1 MKTKEIYSR
10 KMAIYLRKQGFKIV
24 NTGINPYKPEFETW
38 FFEDTDELQYAIS
51 DYMNNVY
58 QSR

>member
-1 MKTKEIYSR
+1 MELKEIYSL
-10 KMAIYLRKQGFKIV
+10 KMAIYLRKRGLQIV
-24 NTGINPYKPEFETW
+24 DTGINPYKPEFETW
-38 FFEDTDELQYAIS
+38 FFEDSPELTEAMD